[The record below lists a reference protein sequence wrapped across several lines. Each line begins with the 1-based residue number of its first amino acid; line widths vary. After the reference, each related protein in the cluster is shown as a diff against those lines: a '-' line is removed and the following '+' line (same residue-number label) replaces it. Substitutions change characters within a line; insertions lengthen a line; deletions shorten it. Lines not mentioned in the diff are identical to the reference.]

1 MRLGALLYTLGFGG
15 ATLAICMLVPLIVS
29 IAEGHWA
36 HARNFTMGLTLTTF
50 VSGAMIISGR
60 PTRRLPA
67 RNIELLGVML
77 LFWFVLPILASI
89 PLTGAVQVRSF
100 VAGYFEAVSGLTT
113 SGGGVIAYPQLE
125 DPPILIWRALL
136 GWVGGLWTLV
146 FSVGV
151 LAPFAIGGLSLV
163 GSPLLQHD
171 EDAAL
176 SSRLGRPLRIIFPY
190 YLALT
195 ALGILGIAAGGSGF
209 FASFCMAL
217 SGISGTGTSIVSGSV
232 YDAFSFL
239 SQLCLACLCVLS
251 AFSLPAIIA
260 MMTRTQSARVLRE
273 SEFKV
278 LVGIIVGF
286 VAISA
291 LTQGGESYF
300 ALAFQAISLS
310 TTAGFNFLPA
320 DSLGSWPVLWV
331 MLPVVIGGMG
341 LSMSGGIKIN
351 RAILVGR
358 EVASELRRLAYPS
371 SVSVTRMRGR
381 ALDMSDFSA
390 TWAYMAIFILMT
402 SAGIIVLGALG
413 LEMEAVWAI
422 TLGGLT
428 NSLAI
433 VPHLGLDTSFA
444 AMGGATQ
451 LFIIVLMI
459 AGRIELLVL
468 LVIFSA
474 RFQRL
479 LR

>member
-1 MRLGALLYTLGFGG
+1 
-15 ATLAICMLVPLIVS
+15 V
-29 IAEGHWA
+29 
-36 HARNFTMGLTLTTF
+36 
-50 VSGAMIISGR
+50 
-60 PTRRLPA
+60 
-67 RNIELLGVML
+67 
-77 LFWFVLPILASI
+77 
-89 PLTGAVQVRSF
+89 
-100 VAGYFEAVSGLTT
+100 
-113 SGGGVIAYPQLE
+113 
-125 DPPILIWRALL
+125 
-136 GWVGGLWTLV
+136 
-146 FSVGV
+146 
-151 LAPFAIGGLSLV
+151 
-163 GSPLLQHD
+163 
-171 EDAAL
+171 
-176 SSRLGRPLRIIFPY
+176 
-190 YLALT
+190 
-195 ALGILGIAAGGSGF
+195 
-209 FASFCMAL
+209 
-217 SGISGTGTSIVSGSV
+217 
-232 YDAFSFL
+232 
-239 SQLCLACLCVLS
+239 
-251 AFSLPAIIA
+251 
-260 MMTRTQSARVLRE
+260 
-273 SEFKV
+273 
-278 LVGIIVGF
+278 
-286 VAISA
+286 ISA

-300 ALAFQAISLS
+300 ALVFQAISLA

-320 DSLGSWPVLWV
+320 DTLSRWPVLWV

-351 RAILVGR
+351 RIILVGR
-358 EVASELRRLAYPS
+358 ELASELRRLAYPS

-381 ALDMSDFSA
+381 ALDMADFSA

-433 VPHLGLDTSFA
+433 VPHLGLETSFA

>member
-15 ATLAICMLVPLIVS
+15 AMLAMCMLVTLIVA

-60 PTRRLPA
+60 ATRRLPA
-67 RNIELLGVML
+67 RNIELLAVML

-100 VAGYFEAVSGLTT
+100 VAGYFEAASGLTT
-113 SGGGVIAYPQLE
+113 SGGGVIANPQLE
-125 DPPILIWRALL
+125 DAPILMWRALL
-136 GWVGGLWTLV
+136 GWLGGLWTLV
-146 FSVGV
+146 FAVAV

-176 SSRLGRPLRIIFPY
+176 SSRLGRPLRVIFPY

-195 ALGILGIAAGGSGF
+195 VLGIIGIAAGGSGF

-232 YDAFSFL
+232 YDAFSLL
-239 SQLCLACLCVLS
+239 SQLSLASICMFS

-260 MMTRTQSARVLRE
+260 MTRMQSARFLRE
-273 SEFKV
+273 TEFKV
-278 LVGIIVGF
+278 LLGIIF
-286 VAISA
+286 SFAAISA

-300 ALAFQAISLS
+300 ALVFQAISLA

-320 DSLGSWPVLWV
+320 DTLSSWPVLWV

-351 RAILVGR
+351 RVILVGR
-358 EVASELRRLAYPS
+358 ELASELRRLAYPS

-381 ALDMSDFSA
+381 ALDMADFSA

-433 VPHLGLDTSFA
+433 VPHLGLETSFA

>member
-1 MRLGALLYTLGFGG
+1 MRPGALLYTLGFGG
-15 ATLAICMLVPLIVS
+15 AMLAMCMLVPLIVA

-60 PTRRLPA
+60 ATRRLPA
-67 RNIELLGVML
+67 RNIELLAVML

-136 GWVGGLWTLV
+136 GWLGGLWTLV
-146 FSVGV
+146 FAVAV

-176 SSRLGRPLRIIFPY
+176 SSRLGRPLRVIFPY

-195 ALGILGIAAGGSGF
+195 VLGIIGIAAGGSGF

-232 YDAFSFL
+232 YDAFSLL
-239 SQLCLACLCVLS
+239 SQLSLASLCMFS

-260 MMTRTQSARVLRE
+260 MTRMQSARFLRE
-273 SEFKV
+273 TEFKV
-278 LVGIIVGF
+278 LLGIIF
-286 VAISA
+286 SFAAISA

-300 ALAFQAISLS
+300 ALVFQAISLA

-320 DSLGSWPVLWV
+320 DTLSRWPVLWV

-351 RAILVGR
+351 RIILVGR
-358 EVASELRRLAYPS
+358 ELASELRRLAYPS

-381 ALDMSDFSA
+381 ALDMADFSA

-433 VPHLGLDTSFA
+433 VPHLGLETSFA

>member
-15 ATLAICMLVPLIVS
+15 AMLAMCMLVPLIVA

-60 PTRRLPA
+60 ATRRLPA
-67 RNIELLGVML
+67 RNIELLAVML

-125 DPPILIWRALL
+125 DAPILMWRALL
-136 GWVGGLWTLV
+136 GWLGGLWTLV
-146 FSVGV
+146 FAVAV

-176 SSRLGRPLRIIFPY
+176 SSRLGRPLRVIFPY

-195 ALGILGIAAGGSGF
+195 VLGIIGIAAGGSGF

-232 YDAFSFL
+232 YDAFSLL
-239 SQLCLACLCVLS
+239 SQLSLASLCMFS

-260 MMTRTQSARVLRE
+260 MTRMQSARFLRE
-273 SEFKV
+273 TEFKV
-278 LVGIIVGF
+278 LLGIIF
-286 VAISA
+286 SFALISA
-291 LTQGGESYF
+291 LTQGGESYV
-300 ALAFQAISLS
+300 ALVFQAISLA

-320 DSLGSWPVLWV
+320 DTLSSWPVLWV

-351 RAILVGR
+351 RVILVGR
-358 EVASELRRLAYPS
+358 ELASELRRLAYPS

-381 ALDMSDFSA
+381 ALDMADFSA

-433 VPHLGLDTSFA
+433 VPHLGLETSFA

>member
-15 ATLAICMLVPLIVS
+15 AMLAMCMLVPLIVA

-60 PTRRLPA
+60 ATRRLPA
-67 RNIELLGVML
+67 RNIELLAVML

-113 SGGGVIAYPQLE
+113 SGGGVIAYPLLE
-125 DPPILIWRALL
+125 DAPILMWRALL
-136 GWVGGLWTLV
+136 GWLGGLWTLV
-146 FSVGV
+146 FAVAV

-176 SSRLGRPLRIIFPY
+176 SSRLGRPLRVIFPY

-195 ALGILGIAAGGSGF
+195 VLGIIGIAAGGSGF

-232 YDAFSFL
+232 YDAFSLL
-239 SQLCLACLCVLS
+239 SQLSLASLCMFS

-260 MMTRTQSARVLRE
+260 MTRMQSARFLRE
-273 SEFKV
+273 TEFKV
-278 LVGIIVGF
+278 LLGIIF
-286 VAISA
+286 SFAAISA

-300 ALAFQAISLS
+300 ALVFQAISLA

-320 DSLGSWPVLWV
+320 DTLSSWPVLWV

-351 RAILVGR
+351 RVILVGR
-358 EVASELRRLAYPS
+358 ELASELRRLAYPS

-381 ALDMSDFSA
+381 ALDMADFSA

-433 VPHLGLDTSFA
+433 VPHLGLETSFA

-474 RFQRL
+474 QFQRL

>member
-1 MRLGALLYTLGFGG
+1 M
-15 ATLAICMLVPLIVS
+15 LAMCMLVPLIVS

-60 PTRRLPA
+60 ATRRLPA
-67 RNIELLGVML
+67 RNIELLAVML

-136 GWVGGLWTLV
+136 GWLGGLWTLV
-146 FSVGV
+146 FAVAV

-176 SSRLGRPLRIIFPY
+176 SSRLGRPLRVIFPY

-195 ALGILGIAAGGSGF
+195 VLGIIGIAAGGSGF

-232 YDAFSFL
+232 YDAFSLL
-239 SQLCLACLCVLS
+239 SQLSLASICMFS

-260 MMTRTQSARVLRE
+260 MTRMQSARFLRE
-273 SEFKV
+273 TEFKV
-278 LVGIIVGF
+278 LLGIIF
-286 VAISA
+286 SFAAISA

-300 ALAFQAISLS
+300 ALVFQAISLA

-320 DSLGSWPVLWV
+320 DTLSSWPVLWV

-351 RAILVGR
+351 RIILVGR
-358 EVASELRRLAYPS
+358 ELASELRRLAYPS

-381 ALDMSDFSA
+381 ALDMADFSA

-433 VPHLGLDTSFA
+433 VPHLGLETSFA

>member
-15 ATLAICMLVPLIVS
+15 AMLAMCMLVPLIVA

-50 VSGAMIISGR
+50 VSGAMIISGL

-67 RNIELLGVML
+67 RNIELLAVML
-77 LFWFVLPILASI
+77 LFWFVLPVLASI

-100 VAGYFEAVSGLTT
+100 MAGYFEAVSGLTT
-113 SGGGVIAYPQLE
+113 SGGGVIVYPQLE
-125 DPPILIWRALL
+125 DSPILVWRALL
-136 GWVGGLWTLV
+136 GWLGGLWTLV
-146 FSVGV
+146 FAVAV

-176 SSRLGRPLRIIFPY
+176 SSRLGRPMRFIFPY

-195 ALGILGIAAGGSGF
+195 MLGVIGMAAGGDGF
-209 FASFCMAL
+209 IASFCMAL
-217 SGISGTGTSIVSGSV
+217 SGISGTGTSVVSGSV
-232 YDAFSFL
+232 YDAFSLL
-239 SQLCLACLCVLS
+239 SQLSLASLCMFS
-251 AFSLPAIIA
+251 AFSLPALIA
-260 MMTRTQSARVLRE
+260 MTQMQSAKLFRE
-273 SEFKV
+273 TEFKV
-278 LVGIIVGF
+278 LLAIIFSFAV
-286 VAISA
+286 ISA

-300 ALAFQAISLS
+300 ALVFQAISLA

-320 DSLGSWPVLWV
+320 DSLSNWPVLWV
-331 MLPVVIGGMG
+331 MLPVFIGGMG
-341 LSMSGGIKIN
+341 LSMAGGIKIN

-358 EVASELRRLAYPS
+358 ELASELRRLAYPS

-381 ALDMSDFSA
+381 AVDMADFSA

-402 SAGIIVLGALG
+402 AGAIIVLGALG

-433 VPHLGLDTSFA
+433 VPHLGFDTSFA

-474 RFQRL
+474 RFRRL

>member
-15 ATLAICMLVPLIVS
+15 AMLAMCMLVPLIVA

-50 VSGAMIISGR
+50 VSGAMIISGL

-67 RNIELLGVML
+67 RNIELLAVML
-77 LFWFVLPILASI
+77 LFWFVLPVLASI

-100 VAGYFEAVSGLTT
+100 MAGYFEAVSGLTT
-113 SGGGVIAYPQLE
+113 SGGGVIVYPQLE
-125 DPPILIWRALL
+125 DSPILVWRALL
-136 GWVGGLWTLV
+136 GWLGGLWTLV
-146 FSVGV
+146 FAVAV

-176 SSRLGRPLRIIFPY
+176 SSRLGRPMRFIFPY

-195 ALGILGIAAGGSGF
+195 MLGVIGMAAGGDGF
-209 FASFCMAL
+209 IASFCMAL
-217 SGISGTGTSIVSGSV
+217 SGISGTGTSVVSGSV
-232 YDAFSFL
+232 YDAFSLL
-239 SQLCLACLCVLS
+239 SQLSLASLCMFS
-251 AFSLPAIIA
+251 AFSLPALIA
-260 MMTRTQSARVLRE
+260 MTQMQSAKLFRE
-273 SEFKV
+273 TEFKV
-278 LVGIIVGF
+278 LLAIIF
-286 VAISA
+286 SFALISA

-300 ALAFQAISLS
+300 ALVFQAISLA

-320 DSLGSWPVLWV
+320 DSLSNWPVLWV
-331 MLPVVIGGMG
+331 MLPVFIGGMG
-341 LSMSGGIKIN
+341 LSMAGGIKIN

-358 EVASELRRLAYPS
+358 ELASELRRLAYPS

-381 ALDMSDFSA
+381 AVDMADFSA

-402 SAGIIVLGALG
+402 AGAIIVLGALG

-433 VPHLGLDTSFA
+433 VPHLGFDTSFA

-474 RFQRL
+474 RFRRL

>member
-15 ATLAICMLVPLIVS
+15 AMLAMCMLVPLIVA

-60 PTRRLPA
+60 ATRRLPA
-67 RNIELLGVML
+67 RNIELLAVML

-100 VAGYFEAVSGLTT
+100 VAGYFEAVSSLTT

-125 DPPILIWRALL
+125 DAPILIWRALL
-136 GWVGGLWTLV
+136 GWLGGLWTLV
-146 FSVGV
+146 FAVAV

-176 SSRLGRPLRIIFPY
+176 SSRLGRPLRVIFPY

-195 ALGILGIAAGGSGF
+195 GLGIIGIAAGGGGF

-232 YDAFSFL
+232 YDAFSLL
-239 SQLCLACLCVLS
+239 SQLSLASLCMFS

-260 MMTRTQSARVLRE
+260 MTRMQSARFLRE
-273 SEFKV
+273 TEFKV
-278 LVGIIVGF
+278 LLGIIFSFAV
-286 VAISA
+286 ISA

-300 ALAFQAISLS
+300 ALVFQAISLA

-320 DSLGSWPVLWV
+320 DTLSSWPVLWV

-351 RAILVGR
+351 RVILVGR
-358 EVASELRRLAYPS
+358 ELASELRRLAYPS

-381 ALDMSDFSA
+381 ALDMADFSA

-433 VPHLGLDTSFA
+433 VPHLGLETSFA

>member
-15 ATLAICMLVPLIVS
+15 AMLAMCMLVPLIVS
-29 IAEGHWA
+29 IAEGHWP

-60 PTRRLPA
+60 TTRRLPA
-67 RNIELLGVML
+67 RNIELLAVML

-125 DPPILIWRALL
+125 DAPILIWRALL
-136 GWVGGLWTLV
+136 GWLGGLWTLV
-146 FSVGV
+146 FAVAV

-195 ALGILGIAAGGSGF
+195 VLGIIGISAGGSGF

-217 SGISGTGTSIVSGSV
+217 SGISGTGTSIISGSV
-232 YDAFSFL
+232 YDAFSLL
-239 SQLCLACLCVLS
+239 SQFSLASLCMIS

-260 MMTRTQSARVLRE
+260 MTRMQSAWFLRE
-273 SEFKV
+273 TEFKV
-278 LVGIIVGF
+278 LLGIIFSF

-300 ALAFQAISLS
+300 ALVLQAISLA

-320 DSLGSWPVLWV
+320 DTLTSWPVLWV

-351 RAILVGR
+351 RVILVAR
-358 EVASELRRLAYPS
+358 ELASELRRLAYPS

-381 ALDMSDFSA
+381 ALDMADFSA

-413 LEMEAVWAI
+413 LEMEAVWVV

-433 VPHLGLDTSFA
+433 VPHLGFEASFA

-459 AGRIELLVL
+459 AGRMELLVL
-468 LVIFSA
+468 LVILSA

>member
-1 MRLGALLYTLGFGG
+1 
-15 ATLAICMLVPLIVS
+15 
-29 IAEGHWA
+29 
-36 HARNFTMGLTLTTF
+36 
-50 VSGAMIISGR
+50 MIISGR
-60 PTRRLPA
+60 ATRRLPA
-67 RNIELLGVML
+67 RNIELLAVML

-136 GWVGGLWTLV
+136 GWLGGLWTLV
-146 FSVGV
+146 FAVAV

-176 SSRLGRPLRIIFPY
+176 SSRLGRPLRVIFPY

-195 ALGILGIAAGGSGF
+195 VLGIIGIAAGGSGF

-232 YDAFSFL
+232 YDAFSLL
-239 SQLCLACLCVLS
+239 SQLSLASLCMFS

-260 MMTRTQSARVLRE
+260 MTRMQSARFLRE
-273 SEFKV
+273 TEFKV
-278 LVGIIVGF
+278 LLGIIFSFAV
-286 VAISA
+286 ISA

-300 ALAFQAISLS
+300 ALVFQAISLA

-320 DSLGSWPVLWV
+320 DTLSRWPVLWV

-351 RAILVGR
+351 RIILVGR
-358 EVASELRRLAYPS
+358 ELASELRRLAYPS

-381 ALDMSDFSA
+381 ALDMADFSA

-433 VPHLGLDTSFA
+433 VPHLGLETSFA

>member
-1 MRLGALLYTLGFGG
+1 MRLGALLYTLGYGG
-15 ATLAICMLVPLIVS
+15 AMLALCMLVPLILS
-29 IAEGHWA
+29 IAGGHWA

-50 VSGAMIISGR
+50 VSGAMIISGL

-67 RNIELLGVML
+67 RNIELLAVML

-100 VAGYFEAVSGLTT
+100 MAGYFEAVSGLTT
-113 SGGGVIAYPQLE
+113 SGGGVIIYPQLE
-125 DPPILIWRALL
+125 DAPILVWRALL
-136 GWVGGLWTLV
+136 GWLGGLWTLV
-146 FSVGV
+146 FAVAV

-176 SSRLGRPLRIIFPY
+176 SSRLGRPMRVIFPY

-195 ALGILGIAAGGSGF
+195 MLGVIGMAAGGDGF
-209 FASFCMAL
+209 VASFCMAL
-217 SGISGTGTSIVSGSV
+217 SGISGTGTSVVSGSV
-232 YDAFSFL
+232 YDAFSLL
-239 SQLCLACLCVLS
+239 SQLSLATLCMFS
-251 AFSLPAIIA
+251 ALSLPAIIA
-260 MMTRTQSARVLRE
+260 MTQMQSVKLFRE
-273 SEFKV
+273 TEFKV
-278 LVGIIVGF
+278 LLAIIF
-286 VAISA
+286 SFAAISA

-300 ALAFQAISLS
+300 ALVFQAISLA

-320 DSLGSWPVLWV
+320 DNLSSWPVLWV
-331 MLPVVIGGMG
+331 MLPVFIGGMG
-341 LSMSGGIKIN
+341 LSMAGGIKIN

-358 EVASELRRLAYPS
+358 ELASELRRLAYPS

-381 ALDMSDFSA
+381 AVDMADFSA

-402 SAGIIVLGALG
+402 SAAIIVLGALG

-422 TLGGLT
+422 TFGGLT

-433 VPHLGLDTSFA
+433 VPHLGFDTSFA

-474 RFQRL
+474 RFRRL

>member
-15 ATLAICMLVPLIVS
+15 AMLAMCMLVPLIVA

-60 PTRRLPA
+60 ATRRLPA
-67 RNIELLGVML
+67 RNIELLAVML

-113 SGGGVIAYPQLE
+113 SGGGVIAYPLLE
-125 DPPILIWRALL
+125 DAPILMWRALL
-136 GWVGGLWTLV
+136 GWLGGLWTLV
-146 FSVGV
+146 FAVAV

-176 SSRLGRPLRIIFPY
+176 SSRLGRPLRVIFPY

-195 ALGILGIAAGGSGF
+195 VLGIIGIAAGGSGF

-232 YDAFSFL
+232 YDAFSLL
-239 SQLCLACLCVLS
+239 SQLSLASICMFS

-260 MMTRTQSARVLRE
+260 MTRMQSARFLRE
-273 SEFKV
+273 TEFKV
-278 LVGIIVGF
+278 LLGIIF
-286 VAISA
+286 SFAAISA

-300 ALAFQAISLS
+300 ALVFQAISLA

-320 DSLGSWPVLWV
+320 DTLSSWPVLWV

-351 RAILVGR
+351 RVILVGR
-358 EVASELRRLAYPS
+358 ELASELRRLAYPS

-381 ALDMSDFSA
+381 ALDMADFSA

-433 VPHLGLDTSFA
+433 VPHLGLETSFA

>member
-1 MRLGALLYTLGFGG
+1 
-15 ATLAICMLVPLIVS
+15 
-29 IAEGHWA
+29 
-36 HARNFTMGLTLTTF
+36 
-50 VSGAMIISGR
+50 
-60 PTRRLPA
+60 
-67 RNIELLGVML
+67 ML

-136 GWVGGLWTLV
+136 GWLGGLWTLV
-146 FSVGV
+146 FAVAV

-176 SSRLGRPLRIIFPY
+176 SSRLGRPLRVIFPY

-195 ALGILGIAAGGSGF
+195 VLGIIGIAAGGSGF

-232 YDAFSFL
+232 YDAFSLL
-239 SQLCLACLCVLS
+239 SQLSLASLCMFS

-260 MMTRTQSARVLRE
+260 MTRMQSARFLRE
-273 SEFKV
+273 TEFKV
-278 LVGIIVGF
+278 LLGIIFSFAV
-286 VAISA
+286 ISA

-300 ALAFQAISLS
+300 ALVFQAISLA

-320 DSLGSWPVLWV
+320 DTLSRWPVLWV

-351 RAILVGR
+351 RVILVGR
-358 EVASELRRLAYPS
+358 ELASELRRLAYPS

-381 ALDMSDFSA
+381 ALDMADFSA

-433 VPHLGLDTSFA
+433 VPHLGLETSFA